1 MSVQQNKPMS
11 REEREKL
18 LEDAR
23 QKGVLNPLERETLAQ
38 KLDADFDAFLKEQL
52 KASNSNDTQNAPAME
67 KDIENLAE
75 VSVLFFHFL
84 LQTRNWNLHKEI
96 SVRYS
101 VHNGWRTHSARHH
114 WHNGKQRRAEFRGIN
129 YGRYQL
135 LKNLNTVSGIKKS
148 SSFYDRNRHDQTT

>member
-1 MSVQQNKPMS
+1 MSEQQNKTMS

-52 KASNSNDTQNAPAME
+52 KASNSNDTQNTPATE

-84 LQTRNWNLHKEI
+84 LQTRN
-96 SVRYS
+96 
-101 VHNGWRTHSARHH
+101 
-114 WHNGKQRRAEFRGIN
+114 
-129 YGRYQL
+129 
-135 LKNLNTVSGIKKS
+135 
-148 SSFYDRNRHDQTT
+148 